1 MSTKTPLR
9 FPSNATGGRKP
20 DPSRALTSERLSQD
34 LDAFAAAG
42 GRIEVLG
49 TTVTLKRLAGE
60 TEAAAAPATPAVR
73 TRR

>member
-9 FPSNATGGRKP
+9 FPSAQGSGRKTES
-20 DPSRALTSERLSQD
+20 SRELTSERLAQH

-60 TEAAAAPATPAVR
+60 PEKQPADTAD
-73 TRR
+73 